1 MVAAA
6 NAVELKARQS
16 PRRKVSEDATE
27 TDASSNQT
35 QTDKPVRKSSSL
47 ANIWPFKSKGANDDS
62 DTPKEAA
69 GADKNKP
76 LDPSST
82 CKSDPAKIV
91 LARVRFLLENE
102 DDVLPAYH
110 VFNSNSEC
118 IAVWCKTGRWSSLQS
133 DVFWHT
139 TAIGNAKSTTLMGLS
154 LAATQPWLI
163 PALPVAAVAAIGTP
177 YLVLHQSKKKC
188 EEATKQLT
196 DGFWAQANNEVFVE
210 AIETWSGLA

>member
-6 NAVELKARQS
+6 NAVDLKARQS
-16 PRRKVSEDATE
+16 PKRKAPEDATE
-27 TDASSNQT
+27 AEPSNKEDEAEKT
-35 QTDKPVRKSSSL
+35 VRKSSSL
-47 ANIWPFKSKGANDDS
+47 ANIWPFKKTGDAK
-62 DTPKEAA
+62 DTSE
-69 GADKNKP
+69 GNGDGDKNNKQS
-76 LDPSST
+76 DPSTAS
-82 CKSDPAKIV
+82 KSDPAKIV

-177 YLVLHQSKKKC
+177 YLVLRQSKKKC
-188 EEATKQLT
+188 EEATRQLT
-196 DGFWAQANNEVFVE
+196 DGFWAQADPEVYVE
-210 AIETWSGLA
+210 AIETWSGIPA